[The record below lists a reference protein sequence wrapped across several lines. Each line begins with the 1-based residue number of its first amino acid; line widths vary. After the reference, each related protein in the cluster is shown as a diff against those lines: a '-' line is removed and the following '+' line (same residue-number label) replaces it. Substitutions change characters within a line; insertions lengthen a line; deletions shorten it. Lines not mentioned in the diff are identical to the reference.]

1 VIRLLRFSAF
11 LIIAGSVVL
20 AQTPASNGKTK
31 VALYAGVGHE
41 LTTYRVDLETASLV
55 KQSSV
60 TLPENVQEAWP
71 HPSKRYLFVATS
83 NRGAGMKADFN
94 HVSALR
100 IDPESGALTP
110 LGEPQPLRSRAVH
123 VCLDRSGAYV
133 LSAHNLPRAG
143 ITVNRINSDGTLGP
157 AVKQP
162 DGLDFG
168 IYPHQVMMMPSDR
181 TVILVDRGNSA
192 AEGRPEDPGAL
203 RLFHFKEG
211 VLTNF
216 ASIAPNGGY
225 GFGPRHLDFHPTQPW
240 VYVSLERQSKLH
252 VYRMQG
258 DGLESDAAF
267 IRDTLADPANIK
279 PRQLAGTVHVHPNGR
294 FVYLANRADGTVDYE
309 GMRVFGGG
317 ENSIVVY
324 AIDASSGEPKF
335 IQRADPRSGHV
346 RTFAIDPSGR
356 LLVTASIQ
364 PLTVR
369 GGTGITTVPA
379 ALSVFR
385 IGADGMLEFVRKYD
399 VETNGKIHY
408 WMGILGLG

>member
-1 VIRLLRFSAF
+1 MSTKAVLYSA
-11 LIIAGSVVL
+11 
-20 AQTPASNGKTK
+20 
-31 VALYAGVGHE
+31 VGEE
-41 LTTYRVDLETASLV
+41 LTHFDVDVEGTALV
-55 KQSSV
+55 KRKTIKV
-60 TLPENVQEAWP
+60 PAVVQYAWP
-71 HPSKRYLFVATS
+71 HPSKQYLYVATS

-110 LGEPQPLRSRAVH
+110 HGEPQPLRSRAVH
-123 VCLDRSGAYV
+123 ICLDRGGAHV

-143 ITVNRINSDGTLGP
+143 ITVNRINGDGTLGP

-162 DGLDFG
+162 NGLDFG

-203 RLFHFKEG
+203 RLFHFREG
-211 VLTNF
+211 VLTNL
-216 ASIAPNGGY
+216 AAIAPNGGY

-240 VYVSLERQSKLH
+240 VYVSLERQSKLY
-252 VYRMQG
+252 VYRVRG

-267 IRDTLADPANIK
+267 IRDTLADRENIK

-309 GMRVFGGG
+309 GKRVFGGG

-324 AIDASSGEPKF
+324 AIDSASGEPTL

-356 LLVTASIQ
+356 MLVTASIQ
-364 PLTVR
+364 PLAVR
-369 GGTGITTVPA
+369 EGASITTVPA

-385 IGADGMLEFVRKYD
+385 IGVDGKLEFVRKYD

>member
-1 VIRLLRFSAF
+1 M
-11 LIIAGSVVL
+11 
-20 AQTPASNGKTK
+20 NTK
-31 VALYAGVGHE
+31 AALYSAVGEE
-41 LTTYRVDLETASLV
+41 LTHFDVDVEGAALV
-55 KQSSV
+55 KRKTIKV
-60 TLPENVQEAWP
+60 PAVVQYAWP
-71 HPSKRYLFVATS
+71 HPSKRYFYVATS

-110 LGEPQPLRSRAVH
+110 HGEPQPLRSRAVH
-123 VCLDRSGAYV
+123 LCLDRSGDHV

-143 ITVNRINSDGTLGP
+143 ITVNRINGDGTLGP

-192 AEGRPEDPGAL
+192 AQGRPEDPGAL

-211 VLTNF
+211 VLTNL

-240 VYVSLERQSKLH
+240 VYVSLERQSKLY

-258 DGLESDAAF
+258 DGLEPDAAF

-309 GMRVFGGG
+309 GKRVFGGG

-324 AIDASSGEPKF
+324 AIDSASGEPTL

-364 PLTVR
+364 PLAVR
-369 GGTGITTVPA
+369 EGTSITTVPA

-385 IGADGMLEFVRKYD
+385 IGDDGKLEFVRKYD

>member
-1 VIRLLRFSAF
+1 MNARA
-11 LIIAGSVVL
+11 
-20 AQTPASNGKTK
+20 
-31 VALYAGVGHE
+31 ALYSAVGEE
-41 LTTYRVDLETASLV
+41 LTHYDIDVEGAALGRRKTIKVPAV
-55 KQSSV
+55 
-60 TLPENVQEAWP
+60 VQYAWP
-71 HPSKRYLFVATS
+71 HPSKRYLYVATS

-94 HVSALR
+94 HVSTLR

-110 LGEPQPLRSRAVH
+110 HGEPQPLRSRAVH
-123 VCLDRSGAYV
+123 LCLDRSGDHV

-143 ITVNRINSDGTLGP
+143 ITVNRINVDGTLGP
-157 AVKQP
+157 AVEQP

-192 AEGRPEDPGAL
+192 AQGRPEDPGAL
-203 RLFHFKEG
+203 RLFHFKAG
-211 VLTNF
+211 VLTNL
-216 ASIAPNGGY
+216 AAIAPNGGY

-240 VYVSLERQSKLH
+240 VYVALERQSKLY
-252 VYRMQG
+252 VYRMRG
-258 DGLESDAAF
+258 EGLESDAAF
-267 IRDTLADPANIK
+267 IRDTLADRENIK

-309 GMRVFGGG
+309 GKRVFGGG

-324 AIDASSGEPKF
+324 AIVAASDEPTL

-356 LLVTASIQ
+356 MLVTASIQ
-364 PLTVR
+364 PLAMR
-369 GGTGITTVPA
+369 EGTGITTVPA

-385 IGADGMLEFVRKYD
+385 IGADGKLEFVRKYD

-408 WMGILGLG
+408 WMGIVGL